1 MRGLGLLCGL
11 ELVED
16 RDTREPADALGLAL
30 TDECQRCGLSIN
42 LVRGGTGGQA
52 SCLRM
57 APPLTVAEDEI
68 DLAVTIIDEGPAHR
82 DQAPPDGHRDQL
94 QAV

>member
-1 MRGLGLLCGL
+1 MGP
-11 ELVED
+11 
-16 RDTREPADALGLAL
+16 T
-30 TDECQRCGLSIN
+30 IN

-68 DLAVTIIDEGPAHR
+68 DLAVTIIDEALHTITDRRAAG
-82 DQAPPDGHRDQL
+82 
-94 QAV
+94 VSN